1 MPFKSNGKTSD
12 CSHQTKLYPPPLTSE
27 FMRKTPELTTAEVL
41 EPMHDEKKQ
50 SRPTRRQIQQ
60 MLLILV
66 ALCAAC
72 ALGYLMFGRTCI
84 FQIAFGMPCPGCGML
99 HAFFSLLTFHF
110 YEATIYNP
118 AIWIWIPFVLCT
130 IFAWWTGR
138 LKENWFLVLF
148 GFVAAIT
155 IGIYIFRMIT
165 VFPAWPMDSYAGNLL
180 GRAVALFR

>member
-1 MPFKSNGKTSD
+1 MKKAKPTNATTDSADAFDISCSVCSMCARLPYVWKNLHFSD
-12 CSHQTKLYPPPLTSE
+12 CLWH
-27 FMRKTPELTTAEVL
+27 AV
-41 EPMHDEKKQ
+41 
-50 SRPTRRQIQQ
+50 SRLRNAPRI
-60 MLLILV
+60 
-66 ALCAAC
+66 
-72 ALGYLMFGRTCI
+72 
-84 FQIAFGMPCPGCGML
+84 
-99 HAFFSLLTFHF
+99 FSLLTFHF

-148 GFVAAIT
+148 GFVTAIT